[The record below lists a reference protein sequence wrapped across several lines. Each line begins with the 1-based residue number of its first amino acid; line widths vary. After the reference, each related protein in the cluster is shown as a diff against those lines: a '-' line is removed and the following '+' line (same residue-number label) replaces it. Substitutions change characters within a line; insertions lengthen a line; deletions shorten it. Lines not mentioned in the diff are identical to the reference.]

1 MKQMQKTNT
10 RERLLDAAEAV
21 VIEQGVGAMTL
32 DAVAARAGISK
43 GGLLYHFPSKE
54 AVVLGMVSRIASIVQ
69 ERFAAGLAGEPPGR
83 GRHAR
88 TMLHMMLDTE
98 GSLFPRLQ
106 RVAGPLLGAV
116 SSNPKMLEPMQRFFQ
131 GVYQGMLD
139 DGLPADRSWL
149 ILAALDGL
157 KFWRIFGILHPSEQ
171 DLAGL
176 RLLLTRIIDEASL

>member
-1 MKQMQKTNT
+1 MTT

-21 VIEQGVGAMTL
+21 VIEQGVSSLTL
-32 DAVAARAGISK
+32 EAVAARAKVSK

-69 ERFAAGLAGEPPGR
+69 ERFAAGLASEPPGR

-88 TMLHMMLDTE
+88 TMLALMMDTE

-116 SSNPKMLEPMQRFFQ
+116 SSNPEMLKPMQRFFKT
-131 GVYQGMLD
+131 VRQGMLD
-139 DGLPADRSWL
+139 DGLPSDRSWL
-149 ILAALDGL
+149 VLAALDGL
-157 KFWRIFGILHPSEQ
+157 KFWRVFGILQPSQ
-171 DLAGL
+171 KDLAGL
-176 RLLLTRIIDEASL
+176 RLLLTQIIEEA

>member
-1 MKQMQKTNT
+1 MKQTQKTNT

-21 VIEQGVGAMTL
+21 VIERGVGALTL
-32 DAVAARAGISK
+32 DAVAKQAGTSK
-43 GGLLYHFPSKE
+43 GGLLYHFPSKDDI
-54 AVVLGMVSRIASIVQ
+54 VIGMVSRIASIVQ
-69 ERFAAGLAGEPPGR
+69 ERFAAGLASEPPGP
-83 GRHAR
+83 GRHAK

-131 GVYQGMLD
+131 GVHRGMLD

-149 ILAALDGL
+149 VLATLDGL

-176 RLLLTRIIDEASL
+176 RLLLTQIIDEASS